1 MVPYLTQVFC
11 KELFMPVPMV
21 IEKDARGERMYDIY
35 SRLLK
40 DRIIFL
46 GEPID
51 DYVAN
56 NIIAQLFFLQSMKR
70 DTDINIYINCPGGYV
85 TSGLA
90 IYDVMQYLHCDIV
103 TVCIG
108 QAASMA
114 AFLLAAGTKGKRYA
128 LPHSRI
134 MVHQPAGGARGQ
146 ASDIDIQAREIIRL
160 KRTMN
165 ELFASHTGQS
175 LERVS
180 KDSERDFFMGPQ
192 EALDYGI
199 IDRVLEKPTAAKP
212 S

>member
-1 MVPYLTQVFC
+1 
-11 KELFMPVPMV
+11 MPVPMV

-165 ELFASHTGQS
+165 ELFADHTDQS

-199 IDRVLEKPTAAKP
+199 IDRVLEKPVSAKAH
-212 S
+212 